1 MVRALNSWNGTDDKY
16 GIVWLCMVQRL
27 SATESSGQNVS
38 ELSDVNRLLT
48 LDLFVFCLALPESLL
63 EWAVVVWLPE
73 EFPLEGV
80 FDSLFT
86 MFVCMTRNSV

>member
-1 MVRALNSWNGTDDKY
+1 MLTSWNDTDYKQ
-16 GIVWLCMVQRL
+16 GIVWLCMVVRL
-27 SATESSGQNVS
+27 PATESSGQNVS